1 MTQASPARIT
11 SHARSGANAFAA
23 LELDRQ
29 SERRDD
35 SAWVGERALASDAR
49 FLLLRADG
57 RALVRADRSGL
68 HALTQP
74 EYLRV
79 LPAEMTPSYLGS
91 TIDSAYFM
99 LRVDDAAAERLA
111 RESGGVFLD
120 LRNAGASLPAFDA
133 GLFAYARGLAHWQER
148 TRFCAACAAPL
159 KLEAAGHR
167 AKCTNP
173 QCGIEHFPRTDPAII
188 VIVTCGDACLLGRG
202 PQWPER
208 RYSTL
213 AGFVEPGETL
223 EDAVRREVFEE
234 AGVRV
239 IDCDYHSS
247 QPWPFP
253 ASIMLGFTAH
263 AADRSMNLGSELA
276 EARWFEP
283 QQLVDGLKSR
293 ELVLSSPVSV
303 SYKLIE
309 HWLREISGLELASL
323 MHDEPF
329 LPARS

>member
-1 MTQASPARIT
+1 MT
-11 SHARSGANAFAA
+11 SHARSRGNAFAA
-23 LELDRQ
+23 LELDRE

-35 SAWVGERALASDAR
+35 SAWMAERARAADAR
-49 FLLLRADG
+49 YLLLRADG
-57 RALVRADRSGL
+57 SALVRKDSSGL
-68 HALTQP
+68 H
-74 EYLRV
+74 V
-79 LPAEMTPSYLGS
+79 LSRLDCERLLAAELTPSYLGAAA
-91 TIDSAYFM
+91 DNAHFM
-99 LRVDDAAAERLA
+99 LRVDDAAAERIA
-111 RESGGVFLD
+111 AESNASFLD
-120 LRNAGASLPAFDA
+120 LRSAGARLPAFDA
-133 GLFAYARGLAHWQER
+133 GVFAYARGLAHWQER
-148 TRFCAACAAPL
+148 TRFCPTCAAPL
-159 KLEAAGHR
+159 RLEAAGHR

-173 QCGIEHFPRTDPAII
+173 QCALEHFPRTDPAII

-202 PQWPER
+202 PQWPQR

-293 ELVLSSPVSV
+293 ELVLSLPVSV
-303 SYKLIE
+303 AYKLIE
-309 HWLREISGLELASL
+309 HWLREVSGLELAL
-323 MHDEPF
+323 LTHDEPF
-329 LPARS
+329 LPARA